1 MREEEKIRSF
11 TDIVILEEINNF
23 RLSKIFLYEK
33 YTNSDQIFSRHLQIV
48 HMSKLQIIYFS
59 LIQWICTSIQ
69 TPNQDHN

>member
-33 YTNSDQIFSRHLQIV
+33 YTNSDQIFSRRLQIV